1 VSGLSCVYLTCVVL
15 RCSVLQCVAVCCSV
29 CGLSCVYLTQL
40 WDESGRKVFQ
50 NSVTMEATMVKP
62 PLLAR
67 LEQLQVLSVCRLI
80 YMRDMTH
87 LCWRRAATSLGTP
100 RAVTGSGVVC
110 DSTHLYV

>member
-1 VSGLSCVYLTCVVL
+1 MHTLLASVVCLSHVC
-15 RCSVLQCVAVCCSV
+15 CSILQCVAVCCSV

-67 LEQLQVLSVCRLI
+67 LEQLQVLSVLQ
-80 YMRDMTH
+80 
-87 LCWRRAATSLGTP
+87 A
-100 RAVTGSGVVC
+100 
-110 DSTHLYV
+110 HLYA